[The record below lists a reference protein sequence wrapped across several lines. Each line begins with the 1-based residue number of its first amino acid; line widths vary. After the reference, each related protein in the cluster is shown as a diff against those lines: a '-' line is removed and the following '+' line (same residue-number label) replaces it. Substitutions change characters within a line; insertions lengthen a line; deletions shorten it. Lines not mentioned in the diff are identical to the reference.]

1 MMKQLYRLPTE
12 PTGHVDERDLT
23 YIVLMHPCHILR
35 DKPKSHSVLATDTP
49 GRDADN
55 AFTCAYTHSLQV
67 STDARI
73 TCLCSGVYGSG
84 KRGRKHSDKG
94 GEGEGE
100 DAGVAAGVSPQKADG
115 DGSSVAKKKKKKK
128 KSVAAS

>member
-1 MMKQLYRLPTE
+1 MLTMHSRVHMHTLYRFPPTRAS
-12 PTGHVDERDLT
+12 PACAGDGTGALHR
-23 YIVLMHPCHILR
+23 
-35 DKPKSHSVLATDTP
+35 
-49 GRDADN
+49 
-55 AFTCAYTHSLQV
+55 
-67 STDARI
+67 
-73 TCLCSGVYGSG
+73 GSG